1 MPMAH
6 NRPALHLLVYAGRLL
21 RTIALIVVLLVVLAP
36 LIFTLFGS
44 LKSRVDV
51 LTKPWA
57 LPLPP
62 VWENYATALKG
73 RILLYMLNSLI
84 VTTVSVLAILLIGS
98 LGAYAL
104 ARLPFKGRTVIL
116 LTLLSGLLIPVHAV
130 LIPLYEIT
138 SRLHLMNTYFGL
150 IGPYIAFGLPLTVL
164 LLRTYFLAV
173 PRELEDAARIDG
185 ASELQICFRIFVPLS
200 RPAIATVAI
209 FQAAWIWNEFPF
221 ALVLIDK
228 AARKTLAVGLMSFQG
243 EYAADW
249 STMLAGVVLAITP
262 VLFAYFMLQEHIVR
276 GLTAG
281 ALRE

>member
-1 MPMAH
+1 MARA
-6 NRPALHLLVYAGRLL
+6 RPPLYLLTYAARIL
-21 RTIALIVVLLVVLAP
+21 RTIPLIIVLLVVLAP

-44 LKSRVDV
+44 LKTRVDV

-57 LPLPP
+57 FPLHP
-62 VWENYATALKG
+62 VWENYAAAIKG
-73 RILLYMLNSLI
+73 RILLYIFNSLV
-84 VTTVSVLAILLIGS
+84 VTITSVLAILLIGS

-104 ARLPFKGRTVIL
+104 ARLPFKGRTVVL

-185 ASELQICFRIFVPLS
+185 ASDLQICFRIFVPLS
-200 RPAIATVAI
+200 RPAITTVAI

-243 EYAADW
+243 EFAADW
-249 STMLAGVVLAITP
+249 STMLAGVVLAIAP

-281 ALRE
+281 ALTE